1 MFERYWKNISF
12 LRCNKERLVLFNVQ
26 YIILFFGRS
35 FYENKRNFPSKETEE
50 TFQRE
55 LESREKEEEDTPWR
69 EQRFRAMGSADIS

>member
-35 FYENKRNFPSKETEE
+35 FYENKRNSPSKETEE
-50 TFQRE
+50 TFQHE
-55 LESREKEEEDTPWR
+55 LESREEDTPWR

>member
-12 LRCNKERLVLFNVQ
+12 LRYNKEQLFNVQ

-35 FYENKRNFPSKETEE
+35 FYENKRNSPSKETEE
-50 TFQRE
+50 TFQHE

>member
-12 LRCNKERLVLFNVQ
+12 LRCNKEQLFNVQ

-35 FYENKRNFPSKETEE
+35 FYENKRNSPSKETEE
-50 TFQRE
+50 TFQHE
-55 LESREKEEEDTPWR
+55 LESREEEEEDTPWR

>member
-12 LRCNKERLVLFNVQ
+12 LRCNKERLVLFNLQ

-35 FYENKRNFPSKETEE
+35 FYENKRNSPSKETEE
-50 TFQRE
+50 TFQHE
-55 LESREKEEEDTPWR
+55 LESREEEDTPWR

>member
-26 YIILFFGRS
+26 YIILFFGRR
-35 FYENKRNFPSKETEE
+35 FYENKRNSPSKETEE
-50 TFQRE
+50 TFQHE
-55 LESREKEEEDTPWR
+55 LESREEEDTPWR

>member
-12 LRCNKERLVLFNVQ
+12 LRYNKEQLFNVQ

-35 FYENKRNFPSKETEE
+35 FYENKRNSPSKETEE
-50 TFQRE
+50 TFQHE
-55 LESREKEEEDTPWR
+55 LESREEEEEDTPWR